1 MKTAICDPESGPGLW
16 FFVPNKVRSARL
28 RLICFPPAGL
38 SPVVFKSWTSELPAG
53 VSLYAVHLPGRTSR
67 IREQAMTSIPELA
80 DAITDAIAHLPK
92 LPLVFFGHSM
102 GAVLASEVAR
112 RLSEHSL
119 PAPRHLFVSAR
130 RPPRIPDP
138 NPPIAGL
145 SDADFVAEIGR
156 RYGGIPAE
164 ILAEPDVLALL
175 LPCLRADILS
185 LERFQPGPRPP
196 LPMPISAFGGE
207 ADLLTPPSAMEA
219 WKQETQAAFEVRI
232 FPGGHFYLDAQRN
245 AVVREVMRIIA
256 PMLANA
262 ELEA

>member
-1 MKTAICDPESGPGLW
+1 LKTAISDPDKGRGDW
-16 FFVPNKVRSARL
+16 FFVPNKAQPTRL

-38 SPVVFKSWTSELPAG
+38 SPAVFKSWASELPTG

-67 IREQAMTSIPELA
+67 IRERAMTSIPELA
-80 DAITDAIAHLPK
+80 DAIADAIAHLPK

-102 GAVLASEVAR
+102 GAVLASEVAH
-112 RLSEHSL
+112 RLLEQSL
-119 PAPRHLFVSAR
+119 PAPRHLFVSGR
-130 RPPRIPDP
+130 RSPRVPDP

-145 SDADFVAEIGR
+145 SDVDFVAEIGR

-196 LPMPISAFGGE
+196 LPMPISAFGGD
-207 ADLLTPPSAMEA
+207 ADLLAPPSAIEA
-219 WKQETQAAFEVRI
+219 WKQETQAAFEMRI

-245 AVVREVMRIIA
+245 AVVSRIIA